1 MGALL
6 NKRKKRKLEN
16 FLFPVIAIILGISMA
31 MPFVFMIIA
40 SLKPQAMIME
50 EPLKLDL
57 ANIFWGNYEAVFQHK
72 YFFRWYLN
80 SIAVV
85 AAVLICRGFIVTL
98 AAYAF
103 ARLEFRFKNV
113 IFMMVLSMMMIPS
126 DTTLIGRYLFFKG
139 IHLIDTPFVVILPAI
154 FDVFT
159 LFLMRQF
166 FMQIPGD
173 LTEAALID
181 GCSHFRIYCRLFC
194 LCLNHRFLP
203 WAYLPLSGTGMITPT
218 PLFLSIPSRNNC
230 LRWACSIFSSR
241 GARVPPYSLQGR
253 QWPFYRLFCCLRSH
267 RNILSRELLQAV
279 SKDNSSFTNN
289 E

>member
-181 GCSHFRIYCRLFC
+181 GCSHFRIY
-194 LCLNHRFLP
+194 
-203 WAYLPLSGTGMITPT
+203 WQIILPLSKPSLLTMG
-218 PLFLSIPSRNNC
+218 LFTFIWNWNDYTNPF
-230 LRWACSIFSSR
+230 IFINSQQKQLLTVGLQYFQQQGGASTAIQLAGATMAILPPVLLFAFAQKYFIQGIASS
-241 GARVPPYSLQGR
+241 GIKG
-253 QWPFYRLFCCLRSH
+253 
-267 RNILSRELLQAV
+267 
-279 SKDNSSFTNN
+279 
-289 E
+289 